1 MNVAK
6 QLYELQEVDLALEA
20 RELALKQLI
29 SQLGESQ
36 AVLSTRSKLAVEE
49 QRLEELGRKQHSLE
63 WEIDDI
69 TTKIT
74 KAEEELYSGR
84 VGNPK
89 ELANLQHEIKVL
101 KAKRSQLEDRTIE
114 VMEQVEGAKAGVDS
128 LKSELKALEAEW
140 QAQQGKLKAEK
151 EHLETE
157 LVSLKQKREAVVAQ
171 VDSEAVDFYA
181 GLKGQKGTAVARVE
195 QGVCRG
201 CRISLSN
208 AEIQRARGGDLVQCS
223 SCGRIL
229 FLA

>member
-20 RELALKQLI
+20 QELALKQLV

-36 AVLSTRSKLAVEE
+36 AVLSTRSKLAAEE

-128 LKSELKALEAEW
+128 LKSELKALEIEW

-157 LVSLKQKREAVVAQ
+157 RVSLKQKREVVVAQ
-171 VDSEAVDFYA
+171 VDSEAVDFYV

-229 FLA
+229 FLL

>member
-6 QLYELQEVDLALEA
+6 QLYELQEVDLTIEA
-20 RELALKQLI
+20 RELALKELV

-36 AVLSTRSKLAVEE
+36 AVLGARSKLASEE
-49 QRLEELGRKQHSLE
+49 QRLEELGHKQHSLE

-89 ELANLQHEIKVL
+89 ELANLQHEIEVL
-101 KAKRSQLEDRTIE
+101 KAKRSELEDRTIE
-114 VMEQVEGAKAGVDS
+114 VMEQVEGTKTGVET
-128 LKSELKALEAEW
+128 LEGELKTLEAEW
-140 QAQQGKLKAEK
+140 QAQQEKLEADK
-151 EHLETE
+151 EHLEAE
-157 LVSLKQKREAVVAQ
+157 LVSLKQKREEVSAQ
-171 VDSEAVDFYA
+171 VDSGAVDFYL
-181 GLKGQKGTAVARVE
+181 GLKKQKGTAVAKVE

-208 AEIQRARGGDLVQCS
+208 AEMQRARGGDLVQCS
-223 SCGRIL
+223 SCGRVL

>member
-6 QLYELQEVDLALEA
+6 QLYELQEVDLTIEA
-20 RELALKQLI
+20 REQALKQI
-29 SQLGESQ
+29 VGQLGESQ
-36 AVLSTRSKLAVEE
+36 VVLNTRSKLASEE
-49 QRLEELGRKQHSLE
+49 QRLEELGHKQHSLE

-89 ELANLQHEIKVL
+89 ELANLQHEIEVL
-101 KAKRSQLEDRTIE
+101 KAKRSELEDRTIE
-114 VMEQVEGAKAGVDS
+114 VMEQVEGAKTGVET
-128 LKSELKALEAEW
+128 LKGELKTLETEW
-140 QAQQGKLKAEK
+140 QAQQEKLKVDK
-151 EHLETE
+151 EHLEAE
-157 LVSLKQKREAVVAQ
+157 LVSLKQKREAVSAQ
-171 VDSEAVDFYA
+171 VDSGAVDFYL
-181 GLKGQKGTAVARVE
+181 GLKKQKGTAVAKVE

-208 AEIQRARGGDLVQCS
+208 AEIQRARGSDLIQCS